1 LLSLFASFLFMAAP
15 AIFDSCTL
23 FGPWPRHAADLS
35 AEALLHGMAQNNIS
49 RSLVT
54 STTGIYYDYRQGN
67 AETLALAKAHPA
79 QLFPVATLDPR
90 AYPECLAEAETRAAE
105 GFRLFRFFPARQ
117 NWPIRFAP
125 FCELLHQCDEL
136 KVPVAVEISHPG
148 DCTELASA
156 TASLRSPLLLAGV
169 TPNLLGEV
177 LAVMREDTRVAE
189 ESNRPRSFRLAPF
202 DPDLQ
207 TKFYVETTHLLAPNT
222 FEMIRDAV
230 PSGASRLV
238 FASYAPLR
246 YLSAAL
252 APILTS
258 TLSDDDKAAILGG
271 NLKTLLTK

>member
-1 LLSLFASFLFMAAP
+1 MAAP

-35 AEALLHGMAQNNIS
+35 AELLLQGMAQNNIS

-67 AETLALAKAHPA
+67 AETLALAKAHA
-79 QLFPVATLDPR
+79 SQLFPVGTLDPR
-90 AYPECLAEAETRAAE
+90 AYPEVLEEAQNRASE

-125 FCELLHQCDEL
+125 FRELLQKCDEL
-136 KVPVAVEISHPG
+136 NVPVAVEISQPG
-148 DCTELASA
+148 DCTELADA
-156 TASLRSPLLLAGV
+156 TSNLKAPLLLAGV
-169 TPNLLGEV
+169 TPGLLGEV
-177 LAVMREDTRVAE
+177 LAVMREDT
-189 ESNRPRSFRLAPF
+189 
-202 DPDLQ
+202 
-207 TKFYVETTHLLAPNT
+207 KFSIETTHLLAPNT
-222 FEMIRDAV
+222 FEVIRDSI
-230 PSGASRLV
+230 PSGAQRLI
-238 FASYAPLR
+238 FASYSPLR

-271 NLKTLLTK
+271 NLKNLLTPAK